1 MFTGVYPVDDLR
13 PASNQRKSRWQ
24 TKQTSQKRPCANPT
38 EVVQAN
44 ERVIAKRNAESS
56 AVAEKSTGFV
66 VTPASHWLPAWY
78 RIRGQAISVL
88 DFEDEKFFR
97 QRQEEGYIVA
107 EGKAK

>member
-1 MFTGVYPVDDLR
+1 MANEANKPEAPR
-13 PASNQRKSRWQ
+13 AQ
-24 TKQTSQKRPCANPT
+24 TPT

-66 VTPASHWLPAWY
+66 VTPGKSLATPRGIVSE
-78 RIRGQAISVL
+78 GQAISVL